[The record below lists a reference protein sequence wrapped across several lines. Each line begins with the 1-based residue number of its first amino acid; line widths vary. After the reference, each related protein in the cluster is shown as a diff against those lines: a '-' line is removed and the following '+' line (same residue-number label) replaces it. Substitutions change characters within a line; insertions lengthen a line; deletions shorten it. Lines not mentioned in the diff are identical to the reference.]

1 MNLSW
6 SCNKLSDADLRKNYI
21 KGFHSVSFNSVFTLP
36 LNQQMT
42 KLIKKV
48 TPFSSNSNKEDFNRL
63 SHLIMFLAIAV
74 GIYVR
79 IKGLGRWPLAVDEYY
94 IAKSVKNILIHG
106 LPQFEC
112 GGYYVRGLLYQYIAA
127 PFLFFCS
134 NDEFYLRIIPVFF
147 NLLAIPPL
155 YWLGKRLSGS
165 TVACIAVAFFSLSL
179 WEIEFARFARMY
191 APFQTIFLWYILFV
205 YRVIV
210 DQSEKYEKWLH
221 VLSFVAIFVYEG
233 SIFLLLLNFLPLI
246 FNTKTNWKANIFT
259 KVALLSFGY
268 IFLSFDF
275 RHLGVENYLP
285 PDIPITVAHEGRI
298 LLPHILLQ
306 TMSSNIAWMILY
318 LIPVSLAFFCAYKIV
333 KSNNL
338 KLLAK
343 LSICTIILL
352 SLFNL
357 FGLAILLSLIL
368 LLLNLIEWTII
379 NKRILKHC
387 VLVVFFNFVFW
398 IIYGLTS
405 DVWYQFFGDMQ
416 QLSVKKLLVIL
427 LKYPDIFEQIL
438 YPWMRTSPIFTII
451 SALIICFGFCQ
462 LMNKPFEKHVG
473 FRLLLSIALIL
484 CLFVGTVRTPY
495 HETRYI
501 FFLYPIII
509 LLFTDSIRRL
519 AELIGGNTRKSNVLL
534 LIFIL
539 IYVACSED
547 FSVYHMRKIDS
558 KEVNFRINYDFFKAQ
573 HYIVRMDYRCPAQ
586 IVNENID
593 DGHIVITT
601 LSPTEYYL
609 NLLDYS
615 YIDYR
620 GKAFWGISACAGN
633 RNLWTNSKLIYK
645 EDKLYNVVD
654 NHPSTVWL
662 IAASEKAKYRSRTS
676 KKINEK
682 YREYIFDKSVDGM
695 INVYKIN
702 RDKV

>member
-1 MNLSW
+1 MRSITYFP
-6 SCNKLSDADLRKNYI
+6 SSDNREYFSVLC
-21 KGFHSVSFNSVFTLP
+21 HS
-36 LNQQMT
+36 
-42 KLIKKV
+42 
-48 TPFSSNSNKEDFNRL
+48 
-63 SHLIMFLAIAV
+63 IMFLAIAA

-79 IKGLGRWPLAVDEYY
+79 MKGLCKWPLAVDEYY

-112 GGYYVRGLLYQYIAA
+112 GGYYVRGLLYQYVAA
-127 PFLFFCS
+127 PFLFFFS
-134 NDEFYLRIIPVFF
+134 NDEFCLRIIPVFL
-147 NLLAIPPL
+147 NLLAIPPI

-165 TVACIAVAFFSLSL
+165 TVACIAVALFSLSL

-191 APFQTIFLWYILFV
+191 APFQTIFLWYILFL

-210 DQSEKYEKWLH
+210 DQSGKYEKWLH
-221 VLSFVAIFVYEG
+221 VLSFVAIFVYEA

-259 KVALLSFGY
+259 KVVLLAFGY

-275 RHLGVENYLP
+275 RHFGVENHLP
-285 PDIPITVAHEGRI
+285 PDIPIAVAHKGSI

-306 TMSSNIAWMILY
+306 TMSSNIMWMLLY
-318 LIPVSLAFFCAYKIV
+318 LIPLSFALICAYSLF
-333 KSNNL
+333 KSNKV
-338 KLLAK
+338 KLPAQIG
-343 LSICTIILL
+343 ICTIIFL

-357 FGLAILLSLIL
+357 FGLIVFLSLIL
-368 LLLNLIEWTII
+368 FLLNIIQRGII
-379 NKRILKHC
+379 NEKIIKHC

-398 IIYGLTS
+398 IIYGLTT
-405 DVWYQFFGDMQ
+405 DVWYQFFENMEA
-416 QLSVKKLLVIL
+416 LSIKKLLVVL
-427 LKYPDIFEQIL
+427 LKYPDIFGQIL
-438 YPWMRTSPIFTII
+438 YPWMQTIPILTII
-451 SALIICFGFCQ
+451 SAFIICFGFCQ

-484 CLFVGTVRTPY
+484 CLFVGTVRTLY

-509 LLFTDSIRRL
+509 LIVTDSIRRL
-519 AELIGGNTRKSNVLL
+519 AELTGGNTRKSKVLL

-558 KEVNFRINYDFFKAQ
+558 KEVNFRINYDFFKAR
-573 HYIVRMDYRCPAQ
+573 HYYIRMDYRCPAQ

-609 NLLDYS
+609 NFLDYI
-615 YIDYR
+615 YIDYCS
-620 GKAFWGISACAGN
+620 GKFWGRIACAGT
-633 RNLWTNSKLIYK
+633 RDLWTNSKLIYK
-645 EDKLYNVVD
+645 EDRLYNVVD
-654 NHPSTVWL
+654 HHPSTVWL

-682 YREYIFDKSVDGM
+682 YREYIFGKSVDGM